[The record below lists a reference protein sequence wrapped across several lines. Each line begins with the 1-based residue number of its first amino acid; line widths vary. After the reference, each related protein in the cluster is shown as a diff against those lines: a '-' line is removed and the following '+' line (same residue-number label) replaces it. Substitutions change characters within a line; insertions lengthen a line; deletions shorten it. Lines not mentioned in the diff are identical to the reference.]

1 MSESSGA
8 GSGDVTGPGEIGTR
22 FSEWRCTE
30 CGHGHPKNNPPCD
43 RCGNMRFELV
53 ETDPTEFEPGG
64 GASYLDILRE
74 NAALAAAAFLVLSV
88 VGLTVLANAGV
99 FVLADPFGLG
109 YRYGAVDA
117 VEPDDDGTLTAGEF
131 AGLVAADYDVQS
143 VAWAGRTLELRYAT
157 SADSGGA
164 IGSELA
170 DVAVTY
176 AEYVGSGGD
185 AAQLQVT
192 AVRED
197 GRGARI
203 VVERSLAQRF
213 VDGELSREQY
223 VSRALG
229 GE

>member
-8 GSGDVTGPGEIGTR
+8 GSGEVTGPGEVGTK

-53 ETDPTEFEPGG
+53 EADPATFEPGS

-74 NAALAAAAFLVLSV
+74 NAVLAVVAFLVVSV
-88 VGLTVLANAGV
+88 AGLTVLANAGV

-117 VEPDDDGTLTAGEF
+117 VQPDGDGTLTAGEF
-131 AGLVAADYDVQS
+131 HAIVDEEYDVQGVS
-143 VAWAGRTLELRYAT
+143 WSGRTLELRYAT
-157 SADSGGA
+157 NADSGGA
-164 IGSELA
+164 LGAQLGDI
-170 DVAVTY
+170 AVTY
-176 AEYVGSGGD
+176 ADYVEQGGD
-185 AAQLQVT
+185 AGRLQVT
-192 AVRED
+192 AVRDD
-197 GRGARI
+197 GRSARI
-203 VVERSLAQRF
+203 TVERSLAQRF
-213 VDGELSREQY
+213 VDGELSRDEY

>member
-8 GSGDVTGPGEIGTR
+8 GSGEVTGPGEVGTK

-43 RCGNMRFELV
+43 RCGNMQFELV
-53 ETDPTEFEPGG
+53 ETDPSAFEPGS

-74 NAALAAAAFLVLSV
+74 NAALAVVAFLVVSV
-88 VGLTVLANAGV
+88 AALAVLANAGV

-109 YRYGAVDA
+109 FRYGAVEA
-117 VEPDDDGTLTAGEF
+117 VQPDGDGTLTAGEF
-131 AGLVAADYDVQS
+131 AGLVAEEHDVQGVS
-143 VAWAGRTLELRYAT
+143 WSGRTLELRYAT
-157 SADSGGA
+157 NADSGGA
-164 IGSELA
+164 LGAELG
-170 DVAVTY
+170 DIAVTY
-176 AEYVGSGGD
+176 AEYVERGGD
-185 AAQLQVT
+185 AARLQVT

-213 VDGELSREQY
+213 VDGELTREQY

>member
-8 GSGDVTGPGEIGTR
+8 GSGDVTGPGEIGTK

-53 ETDPTEFEPGG
+53 ETDPDEFVPGEG
-64 GASYLDILRE
+64 SSYLDILRE
-74 NAALAAAAFLVLSV
+74 NAALAVAASLVLSV

-109 YRYGAVDA
+109 YRYGVVDA

-131 AGLVAADYDVQS
+131 RSLVAADHDVQS
-143 VAWAGRTLELRYAT
+143 VSWSGRTLELRYAT
-157 SADSGGA
+157 NAGSNAA
-164 IGSELA
+164 LGSELGDIA
-170 DVAVTY
+170 GTY
-176 AEYVGSGGD
+176 AEYVGSSGN

-192 AVRED
+192 AVRGD
-197 GRGARI
+197 GSGAR
-203 VVERSLAQRF
+203 VTVERSLAQQF
-213 VDGELSREQY
+213 ADGELSRDEY
-223 VSRALG
+223 VSRALA
-229 GE
+229 E

>member
-8 GSGDVTGPGEIGTR
+8 GSGEVTGPGEIGTR

-43 RCGNMRFELV
+43 RCGNMQFELV
-53 ETDPTEFEPGG
+53 ETDPDEFAPGE

-74 NAALAAAAFLVLSV
+74 NAALAAVAFLVVSV
-88 VGLTVLANAGV
+88 AGLAVLANAGV

-109 YRYGAVDA
+109 YRYGAVEA
-117 VEPDDDGTLTAGEF
+117 VQPDDDGTLTAEEF
-131 AGLVAADYDVQS
+131 AGLVDQEYDVQGVS
-143 VAWAGRTLELRYAT
+143 WSGRTLELRYAT
-157 SADSGGA
+157 ATDSSGA
-164 IGSELA
+164 LGTELG
-170 DVAVTY
+170 DIAVTY
-176 AEYVGSGGD
+176 AEYVERGGD
-185 AAQLQVT
+185 AARLQVT

-197 GRGARI
+197 GRGAR
-203 VVERSLAQRF
+203 VVVQRSLAQRF